1 MNTYNNSEHNAP
13 DQRTQT
19 EQHLS
24 KADAAFDPIAYMTQP
39 RLLTISLGLT
49 RIRRLMHLLGNPQQ
63 QLRFVHIA
71 GTNGKGS
78 TAAYIHSILCS
89 AGYKTGLF
97 TSPYIINFEE
107 RIRINDA
114 SIPLNVL
121 HDIGLRVRDAALR
134 VQQECNEHPTEF
146 ELITAAAL
154 LYFAQERCDIVVLE
168 VGLGGRLDSTNVI
181 STPDVA
187 VITRIGLD
195 HMALLGSTC
204 EEIAHEKAG
213 IIKDGGH
220 VVAWNDENA
229 SVNKVFQDACRTHHA
244 TLIMPSFEQV
254 QCLGITELS
263 VAHKEEAPAPAH
275 DAAPA
280 SDPAPASAPTAAPVP
295 EPVPSVPYENVMQRF
310 SYQGEQYKT
319 HLLGSYQPYNAV
331 LAIEAAR
338 VLRSRGFTIPQTAL
352 HEGIASTRWLGR
364 FDVRSTCNDWR
375 CVVCDGGHN
384 PQGARA
390 LAQSIDRAFPHTKCV
405 FVMSVLA
412 DKNYEAMIDALLDYA
427 CLWVCVTPPSS
438 RALSAHDA
446 CACVSRKAH
455 ERNATFSVCE
465 ARSYDDAI
473 TIIQNSAAS
482 QGVPVIF
489 FGSLYALKDTYNSLC
504 SSGVLPSTPW
514 GVSKK

>member
-263 VAHKEEAPAPAH
+263 V
-275 DAAPA
+275 
-280 SDPAPASAPTAAPVP
+280 
-295 EPVPSVPYENVMQRF
+295 PYENVMQRF
-310 SYQGEQYKT
+310 SYQGERYET

-352 HEGIASTRWLGR
+352 HEGIASARWLGR
-364 FDVRSTCNDWR
+364 FDVHSTCNEWR

-446 CACVSRKAH
+446 CACVSRTAH

-473 TIIQNSAAS
+473 TLIQNSTAS

>member
-13 DQRTQT
+13 DQLTQT

-49 RIRRLMHLLGNPQQ
+49 RIRRLMHLLENPQQ

-263 VAHKEEAPAPAH
+263 V
-275 DAAPA
+275 
-280 SDPAPASAPTAAPVP
+280 
-295 EPVPSVPYENVMQRF
+295 PYENVMQRF
-310 SYQGEQYKT
+310 SYQGERYET

-352 HEGIASTRWLGR
+352 HEGIASARWLGR
-364 FDVRSTCNDWR
+364 FDVHSTCNEWR

-446 CACVSRKAH
+446 CACVSRTAH

-465 ARSYDDAI
+465 AHSYDDAI

>member
-263 VAHKEEAPAPAH
+263 V
-275 DAAPA
+275 
-280 SDPAPASAPTAAPVP
+280 
-295 EPVPSVPYENVMQRF
+295 PYENVMQRF
-310 SYQGEQYKT
+310 SYQGERYET

-352 HEGIASTRWLGR
+352 HEGIASARWLGR

-465 ARSYDDAI
+465 AHSYDDAI

>member
-263 VAHKEEAPAPAH
+263 V
-275 DAAPA
+275 
-280 SDPAPASAPTAAPVP
+280 
-295 EPVPSVPYENVMQRF
+295 PYENVMQRF
-310 SYQGEQYKT
+310 SYQGERYET

-352 HEGIASTRWLGR
+352 HEGIASARWLGR
-364 FDVRSTCNDWR
+364 FDVHSTCNEWR

-446 CACVSRKAH
+446 CACVSRTAH

-465 ARSYDDAI
+465 AHSYDDAI

>member
-1 MNTYNNSEHNAP
+1 MNTFTNSEHNAP
-13 DQRTQT
+13 RQNAQT
-19 EQHLS
+19 EPRLS

-49 RIRRLMHLLGNPQQ
+49 RIRRLMQLLGNPQQ

-78 TAAYIHSILCS
+78 TAAYIHAILCS
-89 AGYKTGLF
+89 AGHKTGLF

-107 RIRINDA
+107 RIRVNDTPIA
-114 SIPLNVL
+114 LDAL
-121 HDIGLRVRDAALR
+121 HDVGLRVRDAALR

-195 HMALLGSTC
+195 HMAFLGSTC

-213 IIKDGGH
+213 IIKDGGR
-220 VVAWNDENA
+220 VVAWNDTNT
-229 SVNKVFQDACRTHHA
+229 SVNKVFQDACHKHHA
-244 TLIMPSFEQV
+244 TLFMPSFEQV
-254 QCLGITELS
+254 QCLGITE
-263 VAHKEEAPAPAH
+263 
-275 DAAPA
+275 
-280 SDPAPASAPTAAPVP
+280 
-295 EPVPSVPYENVMQRF
+295 PSVPYENVTQRF
-310 SYQGEQYKT
+310 SYQGEAYHT

-331 LAIEAAR
+331 LALEAAR

-352 HEGIASTRWLGR
+352 HEGIASARWLGR

-390 LAQSIDRAFPHTKCV
+390 LAQSIDRVFPHTKCV

-427 CLWVCVTPPSS
+427 CLWVCVTPPSP

-446 CACVSRKAH
+446 CTCVSRKAH
-455 ERNATFSVCE
+455 ERNGTLSVCE
-465 ARSYDDAI
+465 AHSYDDAI
-473 TIIQNSAAS
+473 AIVENSAAA

-489 FGSLYALKDTYNSLC
+489 FGSLYALKDTYTSLH

>member
-263 VAHKEEAPAPAH
+263 V
-275 DAAPA
+275 
-280 SDPAPASAPTAAPVP
+280 
-295 EPVPSVPYENVMQRF
+295 PYENVMQRF
-310 SYQGEQYKT
+310 SYQGERYET

-338 VLRSRGFTIPQTAL
+338 VLCSRGFTIPQTAL
-352 HEGIASTRWLGR
+352 HEGIASARWLGR
-364 FDVRSTCNDWR
+364 FDVHSTCNEWR

-465 ARSYDDAI
+465 AHSYDDAI

>member
-263 VAHKEEAPAPAH
+263 V
-275 DAAPA
+275 
-280 SDPAPASAPTAAPVP
+280 
-295 EPVPSVPYENVMQRF
+295 PYENVMQRF
-310 SYQGEQYKT
+310 SYQGERYET

-352 HEGIASTRWLGR
+352 HEGIASARWLGR
-364 FDVRSTCNDWR
+364 FDVHSTCNEWR

-427 CLWVCVTPPSS
+427 CLWVCVTPPSP

-465 ARSYDDAI
+465 AHSYDDAI

>member
-121 HDIGLRVRDAALR
+121 HDIGLRVRDATLR

-154 LYFAQERCDIVVLE
+154 LYFAQECCDIVVLE

-263 VAHKEEAPAPAH
+263 V
-275 DAAPA
+275 
-280 SDPAPASAPTAAPVP
+280 
-295 EPVPSVPYENVMQRF
+295 PYENVMQRF
-310 SYQGEQYKT
+310 SYQGERYET

-352 HEGIASTRWLGR
+352 HEGIVSTRWLGR
-364 FDVRSTCNDWR
+364 FDVHSTCNEWR

-465 ARSYDDAI
+465 AHSYDDAI

>member
-49 RIRRLMHLLGNPQQ
+49 RIRHLMHLLGNPQQ

-204 EEIAHEKAG
+204 EEIAYEKAG

-263 VAHKEEAPAPAH
+263 V
-275 DAAPA
+275 
-280 SDPAPASAPTAAPVP
+280 
-295 EPVPSVPYENVMQRF
+295 PYENVMQRF
-310 SYQGEQYKT
+310 SYQGERYET

-338 VLRSRGFTIPQTAL
+338 VLCSRGFTIPQTAL
-352 HEGIASTRWLGR
+352 HEGIASARWLGR
-364 FDVRSTCNDWR
+364 FDVRSTCNEWC

-465 ARSYDDAI
+465 AHSYDDAI

>member
-263 VAHKEEAPAPAH
+263 V
-275 DAAPA
+275 
-280 SDPAPASAPTAAPVP
+280 
-295 EPVPSVPYENVMQRF
+295 PYENVMQRF
-310 SYQGEQYKT
+310 SYQGERYET

-338 VLRSRGFTIPQTAL
+338 VLCSRGFTIPQTAL
-352 HEGIASTRWLGR
+352 HEGIASARWLGR
-364 FDVRSTCNDWR
+364 FDVHSTCNEWR

-446 CACVSRKAH
+446 CACVSRTAH

-465 ARSYDDAI
+465 AHSYDDAI

>member
-1 MNTYNNSEHNAP
+1 MNTFTNSEHNAP
-13 DQRTQT
+13 DQSAQT
-19 EQHLS
+19 EPRLS

-49 RIRRLMHLLGNPQQ
+49 RIRRLMQLLGNPQQ

-263 VAHKEEAPAPAH
+263 V
-275 DAAPA
+275 
-280 SDPAPASAPTAAPVP
+280 
-295 EPVPSVPYENVMQRF
+295 PYENVMQRF
-310 SYQGEQYKT
+310 SYQGERYET

-352 HEGIASTRWLGR
+352 HEGIASARWLGR
-364 FDVRSTCNDWR
+364 FDVHSTCNEWR

-446 CACVSRKAH
+446 CACVSRTAH

-465 ARSYDDAI
+465 AHSYDDAI

>member
-154 LYFAQERCDIVVLE
+154 LYFAQEHCDIVVLE

-263 VAHKEEAPAPAH
+263 V
-275 DAAPA
+275 
-280 SDPAPASAPTAAPVP
+280 
-295 EPVPSVPYENVMQRF
+295 PYENVMQRF
-310 SYQGEQYKT
+310 SYQGERYET

-352 HEGIASTRWLGR
+352 HEGIASARWLGR
-364 FDVRSTCNDWR
+364 FDVHSTCNEWR

-446 CACVSRKAH
+446 CACVSRTAH

-465 ARSYDDAI
+465 AHSYDDAI

>member
-19 EQHLS
+19 EQHSS

-263 VAHKEEAPAPAH
+263 V
-275 DAAPA
+275 
-280 SDPAPASAPTAAPVP
+280 
-295 EPVPSVPYENVMQRF
+295 PYENVMQRF
-310 SYQGEQYKT
+310 SYQGERYET

-338 VLRSRGFTIPQTAL
+338 VLCSRGFTIPQTAL
-352 HEGIASTRWLGR
+352 HEGIASARWLGR

>member
-263 VAHKEEAPAPAH
+263 V
-275 DAAPA
+275 
-280 SDPAPASAPTAAPVP
+280 
-295 EPVPSVPYENVMQRF
+295 PYENVMQRF
-310 SYQGEQYKT
+310 SYQGERYET

-331 LAIEAAR
+331 LAIEAAH

-352 HEGIASTRWLGR
+352 HEGIASARWLGR
-364 FDVRSTCNDWR
+364 FDVHSTCNEWR

-446 CACVSRKAH
+446 CACVSRTAH

-465 ARSYDDAI
+465 AHSYDDAI

>member
-1 MNTYNNSEHNAP
+1 MNTCINSEHNTP
-13 DQRTQT
+13 DQRAQT
-19 EQHLS
+19 DQHLS

-263 VAHKEEAPAPAH
+263 V
-275 DAAPA
+275 
-280 SDPAPASAPTAAPVP
+280 
-295 EPVPSVPYENVMQRF
+295 PYENVMQRF
-310 SYQGEQYKT
+310 SYQGERYET

-338 VLRSRGFTIPQTAL
+338 VLRSRGFTIPQMAL
-352 HEGIASTRWLGR
+352 HEGIASARWLGR

-375 CVVCDGGHN
+375 CVICDGGHN

>member
-263 VAHKEEAPAPAH
+263 V
-275 DAAPA
+275 
-280 SDPAPASAPTAAPVP
+280 
-295 EPVPSVPYENVMQRF
+295 PYENVMQRF

-352 HEGIASTRWLGR
+352 HEGIASARWLGR
-364 FDVRSTCNDWR
+364 FDVHSTCNEWR

-446 CACVSRKAH
+446 CACVSRTAH

-465 ARSYDDAI
+465 AHSYDDAI

>member
-19 EQHLS
+19 EQHSS

-154 LYFAQERCDIVVLE
+154 LYFAQECCDIVVLE

-204 EEIAHEKAG
+204 EEIAYEKAG

-263 VAHKEEAPAPAH
+263 V
-275 DAAPA
+275 
-280 SDPAPASAPTAAPVP
+280 
-295 EPVPSVPYENVMQRF
+295 PYENVMQRF
-310 SYQGEQYKT
+310 SYQGERYET

-338 VLRSRGFTIPQTAL
+338 VLCSRGFTIPQTAL
-352 HEGIASTRWLGR
+352 HEGIASARWLGR
-364 FDVRSTCNDWR
+364 FDVRSTCNEWC

-465 ARSYDDAI
+465 AHSYDDAI

>member
-63 QLRFVHIA
+63 QFRFVHIA

-263 VAHKEEAPAPAH
+263 V
-275 DAAPA
+275 
-280 SDPAPASAPTAAPVP
+280 
-295 EPVPSVPYENVMQRF
+295 PYENVMQRF
-310 SYQGEQYKT
+310 SYQGERYET

-352 HEGIASTRWLGR
+352 HEGIASARWLGR
-364 FDVRSTCNDWR
+364 FDVHSTCNEWR

-446 CACVSRKAH
+446 CACVSRTAH

-465 ARSYDDAI
+465 AHSYDDAI

>member
-263 VAHKEEAPAPAH
+263 V
-275 DAAPA
+275 
-280 SDPAPASAPTAAPVP
+280 
-295 EPVPSVPYENVMQRF
+295 PYENVMQRF

-352 HEGIASTRWLGR
+352 HEGIASARWLGR
-364 FDVRSTCNDWR
+364 FDVHSTCNEWR

-465 ARSYDDAI
+465 AHSYDDAI

>member
-49 RIRRLMHLLGNPQQ
+49 RIRHLMHLLGNPQQ

-204 EEIAHEKAG
+204 EEIAYEKAG

-263 VAHKEEAPAPAH
+263 V
-275 DAAPA
+275 
-280 SDPAPASAPTAAPVP
+280 
-295 EPVPSVPYENVMQRF
+295 PYENVMQRF
-310 SYQGEQYKT
+310 SYQGERYET

-338 VLRSRGFTIPQTAL
+338 VLCSRGFTIPQTAL
-352 HEGIASTRWLGR
+352 HEGIASARWLGR
-364 FDVRSTCNDWR
+364 FDVRSTCNEWC

-384 PQGARA
+384 PQGACA

-438 RALSAHDA
+438 RALSAQDA

-465 ARSYDDAI
+465 AHSYDDAI